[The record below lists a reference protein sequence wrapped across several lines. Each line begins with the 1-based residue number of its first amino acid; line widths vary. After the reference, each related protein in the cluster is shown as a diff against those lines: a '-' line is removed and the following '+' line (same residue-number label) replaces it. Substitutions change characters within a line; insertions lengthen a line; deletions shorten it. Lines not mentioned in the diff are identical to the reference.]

1 MPLPAASKAIDAVQI
16 RTEFRRP
23 AVFATALFAA
33 MLAAGC
39 ASTSPAPIE
48 DRNFSSPKPPAGGA
62 AGAPVVGAG
71 APAGTTAPALPPRAP
86 LDPTLQTYTVQRGDT
101 LFRIALDSGQAWRDV
116 AAWNSLDDPNKLEV
130 GQVLRIKP
138 PEGVAQSLPVKPAG
152 MTDTKPAAAPP
163 PGTVGGVV
171 VAPGPVAAAP
181 ATSGGAM
188 PKSED
193 ELLFAWP
200 AKGPV
205 LEPFSETK
213 NKGID
218 IAGKAGDPVF
228 AAADGTVVYAR
239 YELRGYGNLVIIKH
253 NSTYLTAYAHNQA
266 LLVKE
271 QQVVKRGQRIAEMGQ
286 SDSDRVKLHF
296 EVRRQGKPVD
306 PTKMLPD
313 KP

>member
-1 MPLPAASKAIDAVQI
+1 MPLPAASNATQMVQT
-16 RTEFRRP
+16 RTESRRP

-33 MLAAGC
+33 VLAAGC

-48 DRNFSSPKPPAGGA
+48 DRNISSGKPPASGVA
-62 AGAPVVGAG
+62 ST
-71 APAGTTAPALPPRAP
+71 PAGTPAPTLPPRAP

-101 LFRIALDSGQAWRDV
+101 LFRIALDAGQAWRDV
-116 AAWNSLDDPNKLEV
+116 AAWNNLDDPNKLEV
-130 GQVLRIKP
+130 GQSLRIKP
-138 PEGVAQSLPVKPAG
+138 PESVAQSLPVKPGG
-152 MTDTKPAAAPP
+152 MMDSKPAAAPAT
-163 PGTVGGVV
+163 GTVGGVV

-181 ATSGGAM
+181 SNSGAM

-193 ELLFAWP
+193 ELVFAWP
-200 AKGPV
+200 AKGQV